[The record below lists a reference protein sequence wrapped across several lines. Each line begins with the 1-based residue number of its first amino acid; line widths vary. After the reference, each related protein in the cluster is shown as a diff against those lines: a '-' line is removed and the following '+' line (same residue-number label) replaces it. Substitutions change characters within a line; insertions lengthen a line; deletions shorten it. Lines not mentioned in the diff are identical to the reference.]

1 MHENCT
7 FSSPK
12 YLQVM
17 CWTLHIFDEIKLFLT
32 SILKKM
38 NSESKTLRQKGNEIL
53 LSIKD
58 HTPNCIKELRLNEAN
73 RFYLDAFNKSNND
86 LEKSSAAKNIS
97 TACFKLLK

>member
-1 MHENCT
+1 MKIARLVLQNIYKLCVGH
-7 FSSPK
+7 FI
-12 YLQVM
+12 YLMKV
-17 CWTLHIFDEIKLFLT
+17 IFNINF
-32 SILKKM
+32 KKM
-38 NSESKTLRQKGNEIL
+38 NSESKILRQKGNEIL